1 MILMLAM
8 GDCPMVKEIASRRG
22 NRSALAA
29 LVAVFASYLPDTAVA
44 DIVYSCRGVRDTDPD
59 NQLSYLRIIE
69 YEWFHRRAAIISD
82 GFLFA
87 ATTITKA
94 DPATVYTYV
103 RANAYDGVITV
114 IPTKAGQADAIL
126 HETGRFVKPTESYHF
141 RCNVA
146 EISAP
151 DHLPQ

>member
-1 MILMLAM
+1 
-8 GDCPMVKEIASRRG
+8 
-22 NRSALAA
+22 
-29 LVAVFASYLPDTAVA
+29 
-44 DIVYSCRGVRDTDPD
+44 
-59 NQLSYLRIIE
+59 LRILE
-69 YEWFHRRAAIISD
+69 YAWFHQRAAIISD

-114 IPTKAGQADAIL
+114 MPTKPGEADAIL

-141 RCNVA
+141 SCNVA

-151 DHLPQ
+151 DYFPK

>member
-1 MILMLAM
+1 MVLSFAM
-8 GDCPMVKEIASRRG
+8 GDCPMIKEIASHRG
-22 NRSALAA
+22 NWSAFAA
-29 LVAVFASYLPDTAVA
+29 LVTVFTSLLPDAAVA
-44 DIVYSCRGVRDTDPD
+44 DTVYSCRGVRDTDPD
-59 NQLSYLRIIE
+59 NQPSYLRIVE
-69 YEWFHRRAAIISD
+69 YAWFHQRAAIISD

-114 IPTKAGQADAIL
+114 VPTKPGEADAIL

-141 RCNVA
+141 SCNVA

-151 DHLPQ
+151 GHLPN